1 MSAYSQLEE
10 PLYKGP
16 IPNSREAANEETREE
31 SGGKVR
37 IGKISVPTITA
48 YLPAKDKATGTAV
61 IIFPGGGYS
70 INAIQH
76 EGHDVA
82 RRLNQW
88 GIAAFVVKYR
98 IPDPRTMPDPSIG
111 PLQDA
116 QQAMITVRQNAT
128 RWGLDSNRI
137 GIMGF
142 SAGGHL
148 ASTLGTHFEK
158 ILVDNP
164 AGTRARPDFMVLV
177 YPVISSDSTIW
188 HRGSFLKL
196 LGPQATGE
204 QLHLYS
210 NERQVNAQTPPT
222 FLLHASD
229 DKVVPVANSLRFYE
243 ALRRYE
249 VPAEMHIYERGGHGF
264 GMNNSSGTDQW
275 MQRLHHWL
283 YAHHWVNP

>member
-82 RRLNQW
+82 RRLNEW

-116 QQAMITVRQNAT
+116 QQAMITVRQNAA

-164 AGTRARPDFMVLV
+164 TGTRARPDFMVLV

-196 LGPQATGE
+196 LGPSATSA
-204 QLHLYS
+204 QLQLYS
-210 NERQVNAQTPPT
+210 NERQV
-222 FLLHASD
+222 
-229 DKVVPVANSLRFYE
+229 
-243 ALRRYE
+243 
-249 VPAEMHIYERGGHGF
+249 
-264 GMNNSSGTDQW
+264 
-275 MQRLHHWL
+275 
-283 YAHHWVNP
+283 